1 MTVKDLIILLNSC
14 NPDSDVVV
22 RDHSLDESNTEGNGY
37 VALDIQEGFF
47 DSGTASFNSADE
59 IDSNDNEV
67 FGSDAV
73 AVCIERL

>member
-1 MTVKDLIILLNSC
+1 MTVRELVQALA
-14 NPDSDVVV
+14 DVNQDAEIVV

-37 VALDIQEGFF
+37 VTLDVQEGFF
-47 DSGTASFNSADE
+47 DHEVGSFVSVDE
-59 IDSNDNEV
+59 IDSNEKEI

>member
-1 MTVKDLIILLNSC
+1 MTVKELTQLLSSC
-14 NPDSDVVV
+14 NPDADVVI

-47 DSGTASFNSADE
+47 DAETGSFNSADE

-67 FGSDAV
+67 FGSDSV
-73 AVCIERL
+73 AICMERL